1 MYFLHWFSMDSVKVF
16 MVLKFI
22 LVPSSGVE
30 PLFLLFLLWAFFYSV
45 RCRYGLFSPFTP
57 ASKGVPKRIK
67 TSFHEKQ
74 SLEYYLS
81 LVRVEIFS
89 RTAPELGI
97 RSGTFTFAGTKGIN
111 RSGSDTELLAKSRQR
126 RAVKQYIALA
136 IPPVGRA
143 TGWVGRCVNAIA
155 NQKDNRVSFYLSTR

>member
-1 MYFLHWFSMDSVKVF
+1 MSLFFC
-16 MVLKFI
+16 
-22 LVPSSGVE
+22 SSCSE
-30 PLFLLFLLWAFFYSV
+30 LFFYSV

-111 RSGSDTELLAKSRQR
+111 HSGSDTELLAKSRQR

-143 TGWVGRCVNAIA
+143 TGRVGRCVNAIA
-155 NQKDNRVSFYLSTR
+155 SQKDYRVSFYLSTR